1 MPGLDGKEPTRDEL
15 NAEAVAQGLGD
26 FVIEGLT
33 KAEQVAVLKAA
44 DIYRTKLGEQL
55 ALAKAEADAVSAAAQ
70 AAIDNANS
78 AIANTDKAIA
88 VAEAL
93 QAELADAK
101 AQAARDLEAAQ
112 ADAGRAVL
120 AAQADARKAREAA
133 ERAIAIA
140 EAKAAT
146 PIPEGK
152 GLGGLPGSS
161 VLVLMTVNDAD
172 HTWRRPQD
180 VNSTWVVDFTGPN
193 AHFLATRCRRPLSQL
208 EDGTWRI
215 QADNQP
221 QAANIWNEAN
231 VWCRDQ
237 GDTVTKIERGPKG
250 SDSMLARDAVRGTP
264 IAAGPGR
271 ILLASPRGWSVS
283 SLPDGS
289 VLLRQA

>member
-70 AAIDNANS
+70 AAIDQVDATQAAVDR
-78 AIANTDKAIA
+78 AIGTIA
-88 VAEAL
+88 GLE
-93 QAELADAK
+93 AELADAR
-101 AQAARDLEAAQ
+101 AQAAQALEAAQ

-133 ERAIAIA
+133 ERAISIA
-140 EAKAAT
+140 EAKATAT
-146 PIPEGK
+146 LPEGK
-152 GLGGLPGSS
+152 SFGGLPGGS
-161 VLVLMTVNDAD
+161 VLVLMTVTDAD
-172 HTWRRPQD
+172 QTWRRPQD
-180 VNSTWVVDFTGPN
+180 TNTPWVVDFTGPN
-193 AHFLATRCRRPLSQL
+193 AEFLATRCRRPISQL
-208 EDGTWRI
+208 ADGTWRI
-215 QADNQP
+215 QAENQP
-221 QAANIWNEAN
+221 QAGVIWNEAN

-250 SDSMLARDAVRGTP
+250 SDSMIARDAVRGVS
-264 IAAGPGR
+264 AAPGAGR
-271 ILLASPRGWSVS
+271 VFLASPRGWSVS